1 MTEESVGYFQ
11 SRFTYNDRREAVW
24 QHLVAYLSRYI
35 PPESAVLELGPG
47 YCSFI
52 NHVRAATRVAIDLSP
67 EALQHAVPGVAVHS
81 GDAVYA
87 LAEWPADSFDV
98 VFASNFLEHLD
109 WPALD
114 AIAPRIFHVL
124 RPAGKL
130 ILMQPNFRLNPGRYF
145 DDFTHRS
152 VFTDQSLPDWLNSV
166 GFQISVVEAR
176 FMPLTVKSRQT
187 RLAFLVPLYLRLP
200 WRPLAGQML
209 VVASK
214 PRPVFQAYGRAA
226 R

>member
-1 MTEESVGYFQ
+1 MTEESNGYFR
-11 SRFTYNDRREAVW
+11 SRFTYDDRREAVW

-52 NHVRAATRVAIDLSP
+52 NHVRAAKRVAIDLSP
-67 EALQHAVPGVAVHS
+67 EALQHAATGVAVHS
-81 GDAVYA
+81 GDAVHT
-87 LAEWPADSFDV
+87 LAKWPADSFDV

-114 AIAPRIFHVL
+114 AIAPMILRVL
-124 RPAGKL
+124 RPGGKL
-130 ILMQPNFRLNPGRYF
+130 ILMQPNFRLSPGRYF

-152 VFTDQSLPDWLNSV
+152 VFTDQSLPDWLTSV

-176 FMPLTVKSRQT
+176 FMPLTVKSRMA

-200 WRPLAGQML
+200 WRPLSGQML

-214 PRPVFQAYGRAA
+214 PRPVPQASGTAA